1 MAVDDDGW
9 DLEPGTVLRRTEVHA
24 RFGGNRQSGIAPI
37 ANSPNVL
44 VFTGKGGAQYGYDY
58 DGWRSDG
65 AFYYTGEGKLGDQ
78 KLTHGNKALAT
89 PGRRIRVFEEV
100 QKAHVRYVG
109 EFRTDAED
117 VWHLGTSRD
126 VRERERA
133 VIIFKLWPVDPS
145 IAEEPKDGA
154 PPPSGKV
161 RGDPEALA
169 AVEQSADEQES
180 ADSGA
185 ESDDESSGDEHLRWA
200 SDSPAEDD
208 KLNREGLAKEIA
220 KQLKYFAREEPK
232 SSFLIHIDGPWG
244 SGKSSLLNLLHRR
257 IKDEYLVVYFDAW
270 KHARVE
276 PSWWALL
283 TSLREQVVRQ
293 WSRPRRWWFRVC
305 EAAQRARR
313 GKRPFFATLFILAA
327 VLLIALLYNPNLLS
341 PKQVGALISGVKVPL
356 TAAVAIW
363 AATMAVSRF
372 VWWDSAR
379 GAQRLEQVYKN
390 PLQEVNWYF
399 GWLVKKSKK
408 KIVFFVDDLDR
419 CDENHVVELLDS
431 IQTIVR
437 DAPYGEKSASYFV
450 VAAHGSWL
458 RRAYETVRGSFSGA
472 VEDPGRRLGHLFL
485 NKLFQ
490 LTIPMP
496 TLGADTKQR
505 YFEGEVIRLEPK
517 QSGEDAKQ
525 AEIARLSEELRLA
538 AKPEQVEAILEE
550 VDDEARRGL
559 AAEAIELYDTPEMVK
574 LTEHALQEWVKFL
587 DNNPRSMKRFVNTY
601 IVLRAART
609 YEGIS
614 LTSDVLA
621 FWLVLQTRWP
631 ILTEYFEANLNSLG
645 TESDK
650 KINLDALPERYDPIL
665 KDPEF
670 RQVIREAKVE
680 LTPDRIRACCGAR
693 VSENKGQPHD

>member
-1 MAVDDDGW
+1 MAIEDDGW
-9 DLEPGTVLRRTEVHA
+9 DIEPGTVLRRTEVHA
-24 RFGGNRQSGIAPI
+24 KFGGNRQSGIAPI

-44 VFTGKGGAQYGYDY
+44 VFTGKGGSQYGYDY

-65 AFYYTGEGKLGDQ
+65 AFHYTGEGKEGDQ
-78 KLTHGNKALAT
+78 KLTHGNKALAMA
-89 PGRRIRVFEEV
+89 GRKIRVFEEV
-100 QKAHVRYVG
+100 QKAHVRYLG
-109 EFRTDAED
+109 EFKTNEGDA
-117 VWHLGTSRD
+117 WYTGTSRD
-126 VRERERA
+126 VKENERT
-133 VIIFKLWPVDPS
+133 VIVFKLWPLDPS

-154 PPPSGKV
+154 LPPPGRV
-161 RGDPEALA
+161 RGDAEAVTS
-169 AVEQSADEQES
+169 VEEIGDEES
-180 ADSGA
+180 SEEDGA
-185 ESDDESSGDEHLRWA
+185 GKVDVSSGDEHLRWA
-200 SDSPAEDD
+200 SDSPAEED
-208 KLNREGLAKEIA
+208 KLNRDGLAQELA
-220 KQLKYFAREEPK
+220 KQLKHFARDEPK

-244 SGKSSLLNLLHRR
+244 SGKSSLLNLLHKR

-283 TSLREQVVRQ
+283 TSLREQVVSQ
-293 WSRPRRWWFRVC
+293 WSRPRRWWFRVR
-305 EAAQRARR
+305 EAVARGVR
-313 GKRPFFATLFILAA
+313 GRRPFFASFFVLALA
-327 VLLIALLYNPNLLS
+327 FLVALLFYPSFLS
-341 PKQVGALISGVKVPL
+341 PKQVGPLISGLKVPL
-356 TAAVAIW
+356 TAIVAVW

-379 GAQRLEQVYKN
+379 GARRLEQVYKN
-390 PLQEVNWYF
+390 PMQEVNWYF
-399 GWLVKKSKK
+399 GWLVKRSQKK
-408 KIVFFVDDLDR
+408 VVFFIDDLDR
-419 CDENHVVELLDS
+419 CEENHVVGLLDS

-437 DAPYGEKSASYFV
+437 DAPDGEKSASYFV

-458 RRAYETVRGSFSGA
+458 RRAYETVRGSFSSA
-472 VEDPGRRLGHLFL
+472 VEEPGRGLGHLFL

-505 YFEGEVIRLEPK
+505 YFEGEVIRLAPK
-517 QSGEDAKQ
+517 QADEEAKN
-525 AEIARLSEELRLA
+525 ERLEALSFELQHA
-538 AKPEQVEAILEE
+538 SKPDEVEVLLEE
-550 VDDEARRGL
+550 VDDETRRQL
-559 AAEAIELYDTPEMVK
+559 APEVVELYDSPEMVK
-574 LTEHALQEWVKFL
+574 LTEHALQDWAKFL

-614 LTSDVLA
+614 VTSDVLA

-650 KINLDALPERYDPIL
+650 KIDLDTFPEKYQPIL
-665 KDPEF
+665 TDPEF

-680 LTPDRIRACCGAR
+680 LTPDHIRACCGAR
-693 VSENKGQPHD
+693 VNSNKE